1 MALVP
6 KVQWAQRA
14 DRLYLTIDLQ
24 DAKEP
29 KVDIS
34 NDAEGKFGKVTFK
47 GEGRSHATGA
57 EKHQYSLDL
66 DLYKVIVMPMRTGE
80 RSAMFS
86 IPCHSSIT
94 KYCKQFR
101 CASNSGASSV
111 FTAPFRGIKTVIER
125 RPSFLSLYVLQRM

>member
-29 KVDIS
+29 KIDIS
-34 NDAEGKFGKVTFK
+34 NDAEGKFGKITFK
-47 GEGRSHATGA
+47 GEGKSHATGV

-66 DLYKVIVMPMRTGE
+66 DLYKVIVLPVRNN
-80 RSAMFS
+80 A
-86 IPCHSSIT
+86 
-94 KYCKQFR
+94 
-101 CASNSGASSV
+101 
-111 FTAPFRGIKTVIER
+111 VIIGFFNEY
-125 RPSFLSLYVLQRM
+125 FNQ